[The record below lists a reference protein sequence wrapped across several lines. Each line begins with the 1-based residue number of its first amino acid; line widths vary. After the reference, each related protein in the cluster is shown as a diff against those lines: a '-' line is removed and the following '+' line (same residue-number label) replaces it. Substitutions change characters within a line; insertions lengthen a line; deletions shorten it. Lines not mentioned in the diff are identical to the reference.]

1 MRGRHDP
8 RREGG
13 EVKKGQVAR
22 IVKYILSKIGYCRHD
37 PPRGIG
43 PFRDC
48 KKCIGKWIRD
58 GIKKSE
64 SAK

>member
-1 MRGRHDP
+1 M
-8 RREGG
+8 
-13 EVKKGQVAR
+13 KKGQVAR
-22 IVKYILSKIGYCRHD
+22 IVKYILSKIGYCQHD
-37 PPRGIG
+37 PL
-43 PFRDC
+43 RDC